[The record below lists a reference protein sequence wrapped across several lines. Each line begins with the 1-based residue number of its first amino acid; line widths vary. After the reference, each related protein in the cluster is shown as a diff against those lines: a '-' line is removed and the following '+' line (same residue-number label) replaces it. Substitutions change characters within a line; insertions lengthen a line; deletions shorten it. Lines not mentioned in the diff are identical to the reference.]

1 MKNSEIYN
9 YSQKLFQA
17 FSSQGENKF
26 PIKLS
31 FKIQKN
37 KKIFLDLGVEIEK
50 NILSLQQK
58 YGHYAIEGDKTQI
71 LIPSENIEMFQQEY
85 NDLMEIEQEVNF
97 ATIKIDEL
105 SDSIEISNQEM
116 EAILFMIEE

>member
-37 KKIFLDLGVEIEK
+37 KKLFLDLGMEIEK

-58 YGHYAIEGDKTQI
+58 YGHCVTEGDKTQI
-71 LIPSENIEMFQQEY
+71 LIPAENIEVFQQEY
-85 NDLMEIEQEVNF
+85 NDLMEIEQEINF
-97 ATIKIDEL
+97 ATIQIDEL